1 MLAGISAVCQQLPP
15 SNPPLTSANRPFSL
29 AVEAG
34 DTLYVSG
41 HLGLDN
47 ATGKPPADPAVEARL
62 VMTEIRTTLEQY
74 RMTTDDLVSVQVF
87 CTDLSLFSL
96 FNKEYVTFFHKPYP
110 ARAFLGVKD
119 LLYGARF
126 EVMGT
131 AVRHAGES
139 KKQPPAAP

>member
-1 MLAGISAVCQQLPP
+1 MLAGLSASCQQVPRA
-15 SNPPLTSANRPFSL
+15 NPPLPVAGAPFSL

-41 HLGLDN
+41 HLGLDP
-47 ATGKPPADPAVEARL
+47 ATDKPPSDPTQEARQ
-62 VMTEIRTTLEQY
+62 VMTAIRATLEQHK
-74 RMTTDDLVSVQVF
+74 MTTDDLVSVQVF
-87 CTDLSLFSL
+87 CTDLSLFNV

-110 ARAFLGVKD
+110 ARAFIGVKD

-131 AVRHAGES
+131 AVRHTAEN
-139 KKQPPAAP
+139 KKQPPALP